1 MNPSA
6 GAVEVRLADLR
17 SAFQDDHRTRIHE
30 QQVDIGS
37 PDAGLPLVEEQLWA
51 TKREVVIGLEF
62 GFDSAYQTH
71 SVKASE
77 DSRT

>member
-1 MNPSA
+1 
-6 GAVEVRLADLR
+6 
-17 SAFQDDHRTRIHE
+17 
-30 QQVDIGS
+30 
-37 PDAGLPLVEEQLWA
+37 
-51 TKREVVIGLEF
+51 VVIGLEF